1 LSERAQETEV
11 WPVAANRYQDLR
23 AWQRAIELAERV
35 YAVTST
41 LPQSEMH
48 GLKSQM
54 RRCAVSVSS
63 NIAEGQG
70 RSTRGEFHQF
80 LGHARGSLYELETQ
94 TVIAARLGYIERSD
108 RDCLLEESRELGRML
123 NALIASLK
131 PAAVRQN

>member
-1 LSERAQETEV
+1 M
-11 WPVAANRYQDLR
+11 Y
-23 AWQRAIELAERV
+23 
-35 YAVTST
+35 
-41 LPQSEMH
+41 

-94 TVIAARLGYIERSD
+94 TGNCGKTWLHRTVRSGLFV
-108 RDCLLEESRELGRML
+108 RKLGRML

>member
-1 LSERAQETEV
+1 
-11 WPVAANRYQDLR
+11 VAASRYQDLR

-94 TVIAARLGYIERSD
+94 TGNCGKTWLHRTVRSGLFVRRIKGTGPHAQRADRIAE
-108 RDCLLEESRELGRML
+108 
-123 NALIASLK
+123 ASGCSAKLTTD
-131 PAAVRQN
+131 N